1 MQVSGAGLR
10 FIKSWEGFEPRA
22 YRDVAGIWTI
32 GYGHTEGFRDG
43 RFREGSV
50 VSEEEALA
58 LLREDLRVR
67 ERAVAA
73 AVRVP
78 LEQHEFDALASLVYN
93 IGVGGFRRSTVL
105 RRLNAGDRGGA
116 ADAFLLWNKAR
127 VGGRLR
133 EVRGLTRRRRA
144 ERALF
149 MGGGL

>member
-1 MQVSGAGLR
+1 MQVSDAGLQ
-10 FIKSWEGFEPRA
+10 FIKSWEGFEPGA
-22 YRDVAGIWTI
+22 YRDIAGIWTI

-43 RFREGSV
+43 RFHRGSV
-50 VSEEEALA
+50 VSEKTALA
-58 LLREDLRVR
+58 LLREDLGAR
-67 ERAVAA
+67 ERAVAD

-78 LEQHEFDALASLVYN
+78 LEQYEFDALASLVYN
-93 IGVGGFRRSTVL
+93 IGVAGFRRSTVL
-105 RRLNAGDRGGA
+105 RRLNAKDRAGA

-149 MGGGL
+149 LGGG